1 MPTPQGW
8 LHLSEGAPNCT
19 YEFPQ
24 AEASR
29 LSLMHLGVRCVTR
42 RGQRRQK
49 ERATFLSQTRKLQS
63 RQQQSPDVEDG
74 VRLGASVFGRWRVA
88 PHPKTEGSV

>member
-24 AEASR
+24 ADASR
-29 LSLMHLGVRCVTR
+29 LTIEFMYLGRLYHAR
-42 RGQRRQK
+42 RSTGK
-49 ERATFLSQTRKLQS
+49 SDIFVLTRKLQS
-63 RQQQSPDVEDG
+63 RLQISPDVEDG

>member
-29 LSLMHLGVRCVTR
+29 LSLMTWLCH
-42 RGQRRQK
+42 
-49 ERATFLSQTRKLQS
+49 ATSKGKSDIFV
-63 RQQQSPDVEDG
+63 PN
-74 VRLGASVFGRWRVA
+74 
-88 PHPKTEGSV
+88 

>member
-29 LSLMHLGVRCVTR
+29 LSLMYLALSRDVKR
-42 RGQRRQK
+42 K
-49 ERATFLSQTRKLQS
+49 ERHFC
-63 RQQQSPDVEDG
+63 PY
-74 VRLGASVFGRWRVA
+74 
-88 PHPKTEGSV
+88 

>member
-24 AEASR
+24 AEALR
-29 LSLMHLGVRCVTR
+29 LSLMYLSVRDVKR
-42 RGQRRQK
+42 K
-49 ERATFLSQTRKLQS
+49 ERHFCPKLGNCNHAWCNLRTS
-63 RQQQSPDVEDG
+63 R
-74 VRLGASVFGRWRVA
+74 
-88 PHPKTEGSV
+88 TEYM

>member
-1 MPTPQGW
+1 MPSPFVSPHSTQILTELAAANGSMALTDPWSCSRMPTPQGW

-29 LSLMHLGVRCVTR
+29 FTIEFMYLGRLYHAR
-42 RGQRRQK
+42 RSKGK
-49 ERATFLSQTRKLQS
+49 SDIFV
-63 RQQQSPDVEDG
+63 PN
-74 VRLGASVFGRWRVA
+74 
-88 PHPKTEGSV
+88 